1 MQRHK
6 VLSMRKALPVFLFF
20 FIWGCSLSSKK
31 SEKSFLKDD
40 NLSEKSKLE
49 RILDAAYL
57 KTLKLSEQEINWV
70 QRIYSKS
77 SYKRYFATDSCL
89 KNTAIDLQC
98 ELDRSIWHGIP
109 TIRLIQFQKKKLHPL
124 EKEVLL
130 MLNFGRMISDLNT
143 GFFDFQ
149 NKRLK
154 DSLSNDFDPS
164 DLLKQ
169 TDTISFTKLF
179 QKQGPVDTNYRFLA
193 FNLYHYAKNHI
204 IDTTEF
210 KINVKDKP
218 EKLFQNAKKS
228 LLSKGWINEQMDS
241 LEVSQKLKLFQLENG
256 LAGDG
261 KLGENTIYALN
272 ESTYEKL
279 LRASL
284 SLDRLRSAQKNPK
297 KYVRVNIPEFKL
309 YFYAD
314 DTLRNVHR
322 IIVGKQ
328 TNPTPQLES
337 RISRIVCYPYWKVPQ
352 SIATKEILPAQK
364 ANRNYLTKNHY
375 KIYKGQNQEVDPFSV
390 SWGGRSSMPYTV
402 VQQPGSFN
410 SLGIIKFEFNN
421 SYSVYVHDTPK
432 KSLFNTIFR
441 SYSHGCMRC
450 ENPVDLAKAMLLY
463 DSIPKKRNPFKADT
477 LDTLLSQVNH
487 MAIRLLEQ
495 IPIYVVY
502 ETVVAERDNLI
513 FHLDLYRREEELV
526 KVLKG
531 EK

>member
-1 MQRHK
+1 MSK
-6 VLSMRKALPVFLFF
+6 FLSAFLIFLL
-20 FIWGCSLSSKK
+20 WACSTGTP
-31 SEKSFLKDD
+31 EKEPSFLKNDE
-40 NLSEKSKLE
+40 LSEKAKLE
-49 RILDAAYL
+49 RVLENQYL
-57 KTLKLSEQEINWV
+57 KTLKLNDKEIEWV
-70 QRIYSKS
+70 KNIYSKS
-77 SYKRYFATDSCL
+77 SYKRFFATDSCL
-89 KNTAIDLQC
+89 KNIAFNLQC
-98 ELDRSIWHGIP
+98 ELDRSIWYGIP
-109 TIRLIQFQKKKLHPL
+109 KVRLHSVKNKKLHPL

-130 MLNFGRMISDLNT
+130 MLNFGRMISDLNY

-149 NKRLK
+149 MNHFK
-154 DSLSNDFDPS
+154 DTLSTDFNPINC
-164 DLLKQ
+164 LKQ
-169 TDTISFTKLF
+169 IDTISFTRLF
-179 QKQGPVDTNYRFLA
+179 QKQGPADTNYRFLA
-193 FNLYHYAKNHI
+193 YNLYHYAKNHL

-210 KINVKDKP
+210 KISSKAKP
-218 EKLFQNAKKS
+218 EKIFEDAKKS
-228 LLSKGWINEQMDS
+228 LLSKGWIDNKMDS
-241 LEVSQKLKLFQLENG
+241 LEVSQKLKSFQLENG
-256 LAGDG
+256 LAADG

-284 SLDRLRSAQKNPK
+284 SLDRYRSAPKNPK
-297 KYVRVNIPEFKL
+297 KFVRVNIPEFKL

-314 DTLRNVHR
+314 DTLRNIHR

-337 RISRIVCYPYWKVPQ
+337 KIYRIICHPFWKVPQ

-375 KIYKGQNQEVDPFSV
+375 KIYKGQNQEVDPYSV
-390 SWGGRSSMPYTV
+390 NWGNRSSMPYTV
-402 VQQPGSFN
+402 IQQPGAHN

-421 SYSVYVHDTPK
+421 SFSVYVHDTPK
-432 KSLFNTIFR
+432 KTLFNTIFR

-487 MAIRLLEQ
+487 MAIRLLEP

-502 ETVVAERDNLI
+502 ETVAAERNNLI

>member
-1 MQRHK
+1 
-6 VLSMRKALPVFLFF
+6 MRKIWIVFLFF
-20 FIWGCSLSSKK
+20 FIWGCSSSNKK
-31 SEKSFLKDD
+31 SEQSFLKDS
-40 NLSEKSKLE
+40 NLSEKTKLE
-49 RILDAAYL
+49 RILDSDYL
-57 KTLKLSEQEINWV
+57 KTMQLNEDEIKWLQSV
-70 QRIYSKS
+70 YLKS
-77 SYKRYFATDSCL
+77 SYKRFFSTDSCL
-89 KNTAIDLQC
+89 KNIAFDLQC
-98 ELDRSIWHGIP
+98 ELDRSIWYGIP
-109 TIRLIQFQKKKLHPL
+109 RIRIQKLNNKKLHPL

-130 MLNFGRMISDLNT
+130 MLNFGRVISDLNT

-149 NKRLK
+149 NKCLK
-154 DSLSNDFDPS
+154 KSLTNDFNPTL
-164 DLLKQ
+164 LLKQ
-169 TDTISFTKLF
+169 KDTITFTKLF

-193 FNLYHYAKNHI
+193 YNLYHYAKNHI
-204 IDTTEF
+204 IDTAEF
-210 KINVKDKP
+210 KISSKAKP
-218 EKLFQNAKKS
+218 EKIFEDAKKS
-228 LLSKGWINEQMDS
+228 LLSKGWIHENMDS
-241 LEVSQKLKLFQLENG
+241 LEVIQKLKVFQLENG
-256 LAGDG
+256 LTADG

-284 SLDRLRSAQKNPK
+284 SLDRYRSATKNPK
-297 KYVRVNIPEFKL
+297 KFVRVNIPEFKL
-309 YFYAD
+309 YFYSD

-337 RISRIVCYPYWKVPQ
+337 KIYRIICYPYWKVPQ

-364 ANRNYLTKNHY
+364 ANKNYLSKNQY
-375 KIYKGQNQEVDPFSV
+375 KIYKGQNQEVDPYSV
-390 SWGGRSSMPYTV
+390 NWGSRSSMPYTV
-402 VQQPGSFN
+402 IQQPGSHN

-432 KSLFNTIFR
+432 KNLFNTIFR

-463 DSIPKKRNPFKADT
+463 DSIPKKRNPYKADT
-477 LDTLLSQVNH
+477 LDTLLSRVNH
-487 MAIRLLEQ
+487 MAIRLLEP

-502 ETVVAERDNLI
+502 ETVVAERNSLI